1 MNAEEKEE
9 SKSPEQAE
17 KEAVAA
23 IEELGGRV
31 RELEFCGTVVDFSYS
46 KVTDAG
52 LVHLKGMTD
61 LRSSDLRHTEV
72 TAEGVKALQAALP
85 ECRIQWK

>member
-1 MNAEEKEE
+1 MNAEEKE
-9 SKSPEQAE
+9 
-17 KEAVAA
+17 AVAE

-31 RELEFCGTVVDFSYS
+31 RELGSGGTAVDFSYS

-61 LRSSDLRHTEV
+61 LRSLDLRNTEV